1 MPDYIANPIGEG
13 LNGRGH
19 KLAVGKYDFTVD
31 GGAVST
37 IPLAG
42 GTFIPAGVTIFGGF
56 IDVTVAA
63 TSGGAATFGIQVEA
77 AGDIVTAG
85 TGFASLA
92 LGRRN
97 IIPALATGA
106 ATANTLAVRTSVPRD
121 ISLVIAAAALTAGK
135 FSVVLFY
142 IDPIS

>member
-1 MPDYIANPIGEG
+1 MPDYIANPIQEG
-13 LNGRGH
+13 LTGRGQ
-19 KLAVGKYDFTVD
+19 KVACGKYDFTVD

-37 IPLAG
+37 IALGG
-42 GTFIPAGVTIFGGF
+42 GTFIPAGVTIVGGF

-77 AGDIVTAG
+77 AGDIVAAG

-97 IIPALATGA
+97 VLPALASGS
-106 ATANTLAVRTSVPRD
+106 ATANTLAVRTSVARD

-142 IDPIS
+142 LDPIA